1 MDIHEIADCYGISL
15 RKLRRMHKD
24 GHLKVGKS
32 ATPKYWQMV
41 VSDIRKGKM
50 SARSIALA
58 YRSPKRLEELARLTP
73 RDRRILR
80 EHFELARLPFSNL
93 DLDDN
98 SYIAPVG
105 AADNEPRYLSD
116 FIEALKKIIPDEDVC
131 YEFIAVR
138 WLLTKCDFDVTIANI
153 SDTLP
158 KALFF
163 AREDPSFSGWWRK
176 EPHLYGKYRVI
187 YHRPPVQY
195 DL

>member
-1 MDIHEIADCYGISL
+1 
-15 RKLRRMHKD
+15 MHKD

-58 YRSPKRLEELARLTP
+58 YRSPKRLEQLVRLTS

-80 EHFELARLPFSNL
+80 EHFELARLPIDNL
-93 DLDDN
+93 DLEDN
-98 SYIAPVG
+98 PYIAPVG
-105 AADNEPRYLSD
+105 AAENEPRYVSN
-116 FIEALKKIIPDEDVC
+116 FIEALKKIIPDEDVY

-138 WLLTKCDFDVTIANI
+138 WLLEKCDNDMNI
-153 SDTLP
+153 SNIAPVLP
-158 KALFF
+158 NALFF
-163 AREDPSFSGWWRK
+163 ARENPTFSGWWRK
-176 EPHLYGKYRVI
+176 APHLYGKYRIV
-187 YHRPPVQY
+187 YRRPQIQC